1 MSGERARRLPAPVSS
16 NPSGRWAGSAV
27 YMILE
32 PVHLRRTF
40 ERRARLYHVIP
51 ALITTLAL
59 LAQIQ
64 VHAPYEEHGVRF
76 FRGISFTLLSLVWI
90 YVVGIH
96 QTQSLEPLWD
106 NSSHFIARFCPVL
119 YMPTPLAVLFSLLA
133 ATALGYQYYK
143 LFIQDRHT
151 EHGTDLEMAHLAQ
164 EESMPR
170 PDGLHVIPEET
181 QELEEMFRLAKQ
193 SRSH

>member
-1 MSGERARRLPAPVSS
+1 
-16 NPSGRWAGSAV
+16 
-27 YMILE
+27 MILE

-51 ALITTLAL
+51 ALITALAL

-64 VHAPYEEHGVRF
+64 FHAPYEEHGVRF

-96 QTQSLEPLWD
+96 QTQALEPLRD
-106 NSSHFIARFCPVL
+106 NSSHFIARFSPVL
-119 YMPTPLAVLFSLLA
+119 YLPTALAVLFSLVA
-133 ATALGYQYYK
+133 GAALGYQYYK
-143 LFIQDRHT
+143 LFIQDKQS
-151 EHGTDLEMAHLAQ
+151 EQGTDLEMGHSVQDANMQ
-164 EESMPR
+164 R
-170 PDGLHVIPEET
+170 PEGLPVIQEET

-193 SRSH
+193 SRSL

>member
-1 MSGERARRLPAPVSS
+1 
-16 NPSGRWAGSAV
+16 
-27 YMILE
+27 MILE
-32 PVHLRRTF
+32 PVHLRKTF

-51 ALITTLAL
+51 AMLTALAL

-64 VHAPYEEHGVRF
+64 VHAPYEDHASRF
-76 FRGISFTLLSLVWI
+76 FRGLSFALLCIVWV

-96 QTQSLEPLWD
+96 QTQALEPLRD

-119 YMPTPLAVLFSLLA
+119 YMPVPLSVLYTGVAVA
-133 ATALGYQYYK
+133 ALGYQYYK
-143 LFIQDRHT
+143 LFICDKHM
-151 EHGTDLEMAHLAQ
+151 EHGTDMEMAHLAQ
-164 EESMPR
+164 EEPASR
-170 PDGLHVIPEET
+170 LDVIQEEP